1 MKKKSNNTKS
11 DFYIKY
17 EKEVCKEIQHLYAFY
32 DTVLDYTKEEIE
44 FRLYGYSNF
53 SNISQLSNC
62 IYEFIKE
69 IMRHQTQNANYYRF
83 EISDKLS
90 NILIKELELF
100 VSNFSLY
107 FDKISKLNTANNE
120 LKSLLDYLSIEL
132 WGINFISSLIIY
144 LLKKEKNRKVE
155 TLPAL
160 DI

>member
-32 DTVLDYTKEEIE
+32 DTVLDYIKEEIE

>member
-32 DTVLDYTKEEIE
+32 DTVLDYIKEEIE

-120 LKSLLDYLSIEL
+120 LKSLLDYLGIEL

>member
-1 MKKKSNNTKS
+1 MKQKSNNTKS

-32 DTVLDYTKEEIE
+32 DTILDYIKEEIE
-44 FRLYGYSNF
+44 FRLYGYSKF

-144 LLKKEKNRKVE
+144 LLKKEKNRKVK